1 MFHNFLQE
9 PIKGETFLHAEPRGT
24 KNCPSC
30 NKSVGPRTQKCPG
43 EGCGHNFGL
52 PKRSY
57 KKQSA
62 ELQRQLDAEKV
73 KSSELQSQLD
83 AEKAKSSELQRQL
96 DELKQS
102 RPRSNSLVS
111 IDDFGGAAANPTPSG
126 FEIDGVFDNDLTYA
140 LDLSPEQRVG
150 QLVLSFG
157 KKTEE
162 ELIHILG
169 QIEGL
174 GH

>member
-9 PIKGETFLHAEPRGT
+9 PIKGETFLHAEPG
-24 KNCPSC
+24 KGKKDCPSC
-30 NKSVGPRTQKCPG
+30 SQSVGSRTKVCKD
-43 EGCGHNFGL
+43 CGHNFGL
-52 PKRSY
+52 PKRTY
-57 KKQSA
+57 KTNRT
-62 ELQRQLDAEKV
+62 ELQRQLDEEKA

-83 AEKAKSSELQRQL
+83 AQKAKSSELQRQL
-96 DELKQS
+96 DELKHA

-126 FEIDGVFDNDLTYA
+126 FDINGVFDDDLTYA
-140 LDLSPEQRVG
+140 LGLTAEQRVG

-162 ELIHILG
+162 ELIHILS